1 MHIHFYTFTGNPDG
15 TNHIRGIEYKYVL
28 EERYTLYLKSQSE
41 MRIKSKHTF
50 DFVSLAMASISSAIS
65 SDESLI

>member
-28 EERYTLYLKSQSE
+28 EERYKKIPYPV
-41 MRIKSKHTF
+41 RIPRKTNKKG
-50 DFVSLAMASISSAIS
+50 MAF
-65 SDESLI
+65 